1 MGNICNTNICCDQ
14 EFEEENLYRLGYQNG
29 CFYVVDTNNQILV
42 KDNEQKGQ
50 QPLRVLRPLWHEES
64 TDEEIPQP
72 TIITNEELENDQIPD
87 FVNEK
92 IEIQETISNQGFETN
107 CAPSSTQDTEPTP
120 SEVD

>member
-50 QPLRVLRPLWHEES
+50 QQEGDS
-64 TDEEIPQP
+64 FYG
-72 TIITNEELENDQIPD
+72 QI
-87 FVNEK
+87 K
-92 IEIQETISNQGFETN
+92 QILTSKRRG
-107 CAPSSTQDTEPTP
+107 
-120 SEVD
+120 EVFKAE